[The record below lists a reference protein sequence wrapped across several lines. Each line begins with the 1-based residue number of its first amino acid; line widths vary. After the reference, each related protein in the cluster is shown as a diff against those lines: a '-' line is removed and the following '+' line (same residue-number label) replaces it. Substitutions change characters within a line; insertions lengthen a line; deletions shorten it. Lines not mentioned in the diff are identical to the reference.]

1 LPYTEGKIFVANSP
15 EIKDILVDE
24 VLVLHRLKA
33 RIKKR
38 LDKKIS
44 FVDIMPSENLGF
56 LKDKIEFKLSLDSK
70 FDEGLR

>member
-1 LPYTEGKIFVANSP
+1 VL
-15 EIKDILVDE
+15 

-38 LDKKIS
+38 LDKKVS
-44 FVDIMPSENLGF
+44 FVDIMPSDELGF
-56 LKDKIEFKLSLDSK
+56 LKDKIEFKFSLDSG